1 MKDFFANNLGIII
14 PILVILLVVVIL
26 LLSGYVKAS
35 TDEAFIITGMRKRP
49 KILIGRA
56 GVKIPIFEKKDV
68 LNLQLIPIDVKTSS
82 AVPTADYINISVD
95 AAVNVQI
102 GNSSDM
108 IEKASRNFLNKKTDY
123 IAHVA
128 REVLEGNMREIVG
141 QMRLEDMVSDR
152 QKFAQLVKDNAEPDL
167 AGMGLQIISF
177 NVQNFVDNDHVIENL
192 GVDNVVK
199 ISKAA
204 AISRAES
211 ERDIAIAKA
220 QADKDANDAQVASET
235 EIAIK
240 QNELAIK
247 QAELKREAD
256 IKRAE
261 ADAATSIEA
270 ENQRKTIEVNRTNA
284 DIARQERE
292 IELKQKEVAVTEQ
305 ALNAEIKKKAEAEK
319 YRREQEAEAGL
330 IERKKLAEA
339 EKYEMERA
347 AEARKAQ
354 ADADMYAK
362 QKEAEGIAAVG
373 RAEAEAIAAK
383 GKAEAEAMEKKAEAY
398 AKYNS
403 AAVTEMI
410 INQLPAIAE
419 AVAKP
424 ISSIDKVTVIDSGNG
439 QSGVSSVG
447 GYTPAV
453 LAKVIESVKETTG
466 FDLTEVMKAQ
476 TYDAKVT
483 KNVNF
488 SGIPSGAVDSEVMNT
503 VKEKITEEATVP
515 VVES

>member
-1 MKDFFANNLGIII
+1 MQEFFVSHMGIII
-14 PILVILLVVVIL
+14 PVLVVVLIILIL

-35 TDEAFIITGMRKRP
+35 TDEAFIITGLRKKP

-95 AAVNVQI
+95 AAVNVQV
-102 GNSSDM
+102 GNSPEM
-108 IEKASRNFLNKKTDY
+108 IEKASRNFLNKKTEY

-247 QAELKREAD
+247 QAELKKEAD

-292 IELKQKEVAVTEQ
+292 IELKQKEVSVTEQ

-419 AVAKP
+419 AVARP

-439 QSGVSSVG
+439 EGGVSSVG

-488 SGIPSGAVDSEVMNT
+488 SGIPSGTVDKEVVET
-503 VKEKITEEATVP
+503 VKEKMTEETVTNI
-515 VVES
+515 EE